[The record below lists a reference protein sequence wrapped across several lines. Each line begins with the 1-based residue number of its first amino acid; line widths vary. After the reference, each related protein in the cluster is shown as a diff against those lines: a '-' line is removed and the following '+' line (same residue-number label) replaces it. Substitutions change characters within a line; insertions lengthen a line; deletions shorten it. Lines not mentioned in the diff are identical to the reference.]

1 MQEGDYFRPGA
12 FIARLYAGK
21 AVGGVINNLL
31 INYIQ
36 KRRTLATYKSI
47 GPSNRQNRKMTL
59 IEGLSSGLIGPK
71 RAYPRELSGGQQQRV
86 ALARALIGNP
96 EILFADEPTG
106 NLDSHTGAEI
116 MSLLPRINKERRHI
130 FMPTLSRRL

>member
-1 MQEGDYFRPGA
+1 MHLSPGFTPVKLLEG
-12 FIARLYAGK
+12 AG
-21 AVGGVINNLL
+21 GGVINNLL

-59 IEGLSSGLIGPK
+59 IEGLSDQKGHT
-71 RAYPRELSGGQQQRV
+71 PRELSGGQQQRV